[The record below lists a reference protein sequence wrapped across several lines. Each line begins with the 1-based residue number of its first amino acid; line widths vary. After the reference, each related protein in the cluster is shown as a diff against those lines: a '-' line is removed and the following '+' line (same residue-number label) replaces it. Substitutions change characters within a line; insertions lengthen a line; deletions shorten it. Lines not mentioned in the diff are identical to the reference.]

1 MRREE
6 KEIQNQ
12 EEISRILEQA
22 PVCRIALND
31 DPFPYLVPVNFVYAK
46 QCLYFHS
53 ALEGRKM
60 DLIERNGK
68 LCFEVDRQI
77 GLVSGDRAC
86 RWGMRYESVIGE
98 GEAIV
103 LADPDEKRAALL
115 GLMEKY
121 TSRSDWEIPPEAL
134 QDVALV
140 RVDILHISGKRSGA

>member
-1 MRREE
+1 
-6 KEIQNQ
+6 
-12 EEISRILEQA
+12 
-22 PVCRIALND
+22 
-31 DPFPYLVPVNFVYAK
+31 
-46 QCLYFHS
+46 
-53 ALEGRKM
+53 M

-77 GLVSGDRAC
+77 GLNSGDRAC
-86 RWGMRYESVIGE
+86 RWGTKYESVIGE